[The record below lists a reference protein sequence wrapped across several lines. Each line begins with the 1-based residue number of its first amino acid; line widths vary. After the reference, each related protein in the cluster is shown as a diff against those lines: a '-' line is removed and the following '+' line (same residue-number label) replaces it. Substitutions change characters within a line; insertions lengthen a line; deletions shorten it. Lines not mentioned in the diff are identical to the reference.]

1 MYRALLIRGL
11 APTEAAN
18 LTAFACGL
26 QVGTTQ
32 WTLGEVNRLLFL
44 RSLCRMGRIGGM
56 DAAGEPA

>member
-1 MYRALLIRGL
+1 MYRALLFRGL

-44 RSLCRMGRIGGM
+44 RSLRRTGRIGGM
-56 DAAGEPA
+56 DTAVEPA